1 MATQRLKS
9 LYNDLQRSF
18 NARPSDLKR
27 CGILLTQL
35 KLGLIETGLLLPQ
48 GDLNLEDLIIARKHT
63 PHTSITRLMP
73 YSGDI
78 LEIGA
83 FWSIRTQD
91 VPSFDRYFSQ
101 LQTFYTDY
109 SSVLPPS
116 KREYP
121 IRGLNLI
128 RLLTQNRIADFHT
141 TLESLPLP
149 ADAIADNPF
158 LAHPVNLERWLME
171 GSYSKVW
178 NARAEAPAEEYKF
191 FVDSLMGT
199 IRNEIASCE
208 EAAYESLPLK
218 DAATLLFFTNQSELL
233 TFVQQASPYLR
244 GWLVDLTAGTITFAR
259 KGEEQ
264 IEIPKQKLI
273 AASLAYARELEQIV

>member
-1 MATQRLKS
+1 MAQNQLKS
-9 LYNDLQRSF
+9 LYNDLKRSF
-18 NARPSDLKR
+18 EAKPFDLKK
-27 CGILLTQL
+27 CGSLLAKL
-35 KLGLIETGLLLPQ
+35 KIGLIETGLLIPQ
-48 GDLNLEDLIIARKHT
+48 GEHNIDDLVVAR
-63 PHTSITRLMP
+63 
-73 YSGDI
+73 DI

-83 FWSIRTQD
+83 IWSIRTRD

-109 SSVLPPS
+109 RYWYHCLYTKETSLIADCSSVLQPS
-116 KREYP
+116 KNEYP

-141 TLESLPLP
+141 TLESLPIP
-149 ADAIADNPF
+149 ADAIADNQYIS
-158 LAHPVNLERWLME
+158 HPVNLEQWLME

-178 NARAEAPAEEYKF
+178 NARERAPVEEYKF

-218 DAATLLFFTNQSELL
+218 DALTLLFFNNQSELL
-233 TFVQQASPYLR
+233 TFAQQR
-244 GWLVDLTAGTITFAR
+244 GWQVDLSRSLIIFAT

-264 IEIPKQKLI
+264 AEIPKQKLI
-273 AASLAYARELEQIV
+273 SSSLAYARELEQIV

>member
-1 MATQRLKS
+1 MRHTS
-9 LYNDLQRSF
+9 
-18 NARPSDLKR
+18 
-27 CGILLTQL
+27 I
-35 KLGLIETGLLLPQ
+35 GLIEAGLLIPQ
-48 GDLNLEDLIIARKHT
+48 GEPNLEDLVVAR
-63 PHTSITRLMP
+63 
-73 YSGDI
+73 DI

-83 FWSIRTQD
+83 IWSIRTRD

-101 LQTFYTDY
+101 LQSFYTDY
-109 SSVLPPS
+109 SSILPPS

-141 TLESLPLP
+141 TLESLPLS
-149 ADAIADNPF
+149 ADAIGENPYIR
-158 LAHPVNLERWLME
+158 HPVNLEQWLME

-178 NARAEAPAEEYKF
+178 NAREEAPAEEYKF

-208 EAAYESLPLK
+208 EVAYETLPLK
-218 DAATLLFFTNQSELL
+218 DAATLLFFTNQSEFLS
-233 TFVQQASPYLR
+233 FAKQR
-244 GWLVDLTAGTITFAR
+244 GWQVDLGSSTITFMR

-264 IEIPKQKLI
+264 TEIQKEKLI
-273 AASLAYARELEQIV
+273 RASLGYARELEQIV

>member
-1 MATQRLKS
+1 MPPTKQLVAAYQE
-9 LYNDLQRSF
+9 LQRAF
-18 NARPSDLKR
+18 NSQPSDLKK
-27 CGILLTQL
+27 CGTLLAQLKIGLIEAGILLP
-35 KLGLIETGLLLPQ
+35 TGNPTPD
-48 GDLNLEDLIIARKHT
+48 DLFVAR
-63 PHTSITRLMP
+63 
-73 YSGDI
+73 DI

-83 FWSIRTQD
+83 YWSIRTRD

-109 SSVLPPS
+109 SSSLPPS
-116 KREYP
+116 KREFP

-149 ADAIADNPF
+149 ADEIGGNPYIS
-158 LAHPVNLERWLME
+158 HPVNLERWLME

-178 NARAEAPAEEYKF
+178 NAREEAPAEEYKF
-191 FVDSLMGT
+191 FIDSLMGT

-208 EAAYESLPLK
+208 ETAYESLPLK
-218 DAATLLFFTNQSELL
+218 DAATLLFFKTQSELL
-233 TFVQQASPYLR
+233 TFAQQR
-244 GWLVDLTAGTITFAR
+244 GWEVNLTGGTISFAR

-264 IEIPKQKLI
+264 LEIPKQKLI
-273 AASLAYARELEQIV
+273 AANLSYARELEQIV

>member
-1 MATQRLKS
+1 MSPQLKV
-9 LYNDLQRSF
+9 LYSDLQHSF
-18 NARPSDLKR
+18 NLRPSDLKK
-27 CGILLTQL
+27 CGTLLTQL
-35 KLGLIETGLLLPQ
+35 KMGLIEAGLLLPQ
-48 GDLNLEDLIIARKHT
+48 GDQHLDDLIVAR
-63 PHTSITRLMP
+63 
-73 YSGDI
+73 DI

-116 KREYP
+116 KNEYP

-149 ADAIADNPF
+149 ADAVVDNPYIS
-158 LAHPVNLERWLME
+158 HPVNLERWLME

-178 NARAEAPAEEYKF
+178 NAREEAPAEEYKF

-218 DAATLLFFTNQSELL
+218 DAATLLFFTSQPELL
-233 TFVQQASPYLR
+233 KFAQQR
-244 GWLVDLTAGTITFAR
+244 GWQVNLIASSITFAQ
-259 KGEEQ
+259 KGEEPM
-264 IEIPKQKLI
+264 EIPKQKLI